1 MKKSIEMELPS
12 LPNFIRSKEETK
24 DSGSAVVDIAS
35 FTDDELKAIGI
46 EWTHALIEKARE
58 RRKDV
63 NK

>member
-35 FTDDELKAIGI
+35 FTDEELKAIGI
-46 EWTHALIEKARE
+46 EWTQALIEKARE